1 MNYLV
6 YYPIFLLYGHS
17 TSYNP
22 SGTSCHHKALRH
34 YDTASSQLGL
44 PYFSKV
50 CKLLIF
56 YLLPPPKTLMFSIQL
71 LRQGYEGKQMI
82 KPIHRKIWMTD
93 LSHTPRYLHF
103 WKRKL
108 VNSNKSIISD
118 IFRWLIKEKRKNKS
132 GFDRKG
138 KWRRNESQFWS
149 YYGLTKLLIMP
160 RLITVQQY
168 NCRWKC
174 MHTHT
179 RVYVCVFVCV

>member
-22 SGTSCHHKALRH
+22 SGTSCHHNALRH

-93 LSHTPRYLHF
+93 FHTQYRTRIQIGLILQSFSAQRSSVWIMFSLKQRTGIHIHSQLWWVRVMVKAQCTEGFLSHKQSVWPTLFLRA
-103 WKRKL
+103 
-108 VNSNKSIISD
+108 I
-118 IFRWLIKEKRKNKS
+118 
-132 GFDRKG
+132 
-138 KWRRNESQFWS
+138 ESQSELNLYSGNW
-149 YYGLTKLLIMP
+149 
-160 RLITVQQY
+160 
-168 NCRWKC
+168 
-174 MHTHT
+174 
-179 RVYVCVFVCV
+179 